1 MKIAALQQLQWSQLF
16 CEEGLDQG
24 ENQRRFFVWQDQLP
38 AFQQYDKFIVH
49 GHPQIQLSRLSL
61 NQ

>member
-1 MKIAALQQLQWSQLF
+1 MKIVELQQLQLSQLF
-16 CEEGLDQG
+16 GEEGLDRG

-38 AFQQYDKFIVH
+38 AFPQYDKFLVH